1 MKFVSQPR
9 PEEVAKFRTS
19 SNADFAVLVGEFTSR
34 TDFLQEI
41 QLHAISVWTVA
52 DIITALR
59 NDVDAYECRAL
70 FAPGFV
76 TERLADLVWSR
87 SHGEEKRELVVRE
100 ILRREGY
107 AAQCTLI
114 GEVTPADAPVL
125 SLDAAMLLVD
135 SARIVRLRIARGDS
149 VYELATA
156 AGVLACTIQRLESGK
171 PARQAGLAGAGKS
184 TRRACLPT
192 RVRRAQLLRTSMR
205 AGTVAHATAAALL
218 IVLKP
223 VNSAAVTAGPLIVS
237 RCEVNKTYQTRS
249 CTASTVRIQP
259 ERGNRANCSAI
270 RGIPATA
277 AWSSRARSRANREEF
292 VEDAGDQRRESR
304 R

>member
-9 PEEVAKFRTS
+9 PEEAAKFRAS
-19 SNADFAVLVGEFTSR
+19 SNADFVVLVGEFTSR

-59 NDVDAYECRAL
+59 NDVDAYECRDL

-107 AAQCTLI
+107 AVQCTLI

-125 SLDAAMLLVD
+125 
-135 SARIVRLRIARGDS
+135 
-149 VYELATA
+149 
-156 AGVLACTIQRLESGK
+156 
-171 PARQAGLAGAGKS
+171 
-184 TRRACLPT
+184 
-192 RVRRAQLLRTSMR
+192 
-205 AGTVAHATAAALL
+205 
-218 IVLKP
+218 
-223 VNSAAVTAGPLIVS
+223 
-237 RCEVNKTYQTRS
+237 
-249 CTASTVRIQP
+249 
-259 ERGNRANCSAI
+259 
-270 RGIPATA
+270 
-277 AWSSRARSRANREEF
+277 
-292 VEDAGDQRRESR
+292 
-304 R
+304 